1 MGVRYVGAHV
11 QRMEDPRLV
20 TGNGR
25 YVDDIRFDGM
35 LHAAFLRSPVAH
47 AKINNIDTSRA
58 KALPGVHAVLTHADL
73 VAEFGAAFDK
83 PMTQLYPAPVLT
95 QDRTQYPLAKDEVC
109 HVGQTVAIIV
119 ADSRAKAEDALA
131 LIDVDYEALPVV
143 VDVRK
148 ALDAGAPPVHAG
160 DDSNLAGKLRAKF
173 GDIDDAFAQADHVFG
188 ASFLQHRGGCHAMEC
203 RGVVARDDPHG
214 DGLTV
219 WSSTQCP
226 YLIRRALARWLG
238 EPEERVRIIAP
249 DVGGGFGPKAG
260 FYPEEIVVP
269 LAARAV
275 GRPVKWI
282 EDRREHF
289 TATTTQRDQFW
300 QLEVAVTGEGR
311 IIGLRGNVTHEQGA
325 WVPYGVLLAFSSLA
339 PLPSAYSIAAVDVGL
354 DIVYTNTTPNTPV
367 RGAGRPYANYA
378 VERMI
383 QTVARGLGIDQAEV
397 RRRNLIRADQMPYE
411 TGATLRD
418 GSKARY
424 DSGDYHACLDKA
436 LTLADYASFPERQA
450 AARAE
455 GRRRGIGVSC
465 CIEDT
470 GLGPY
475 EGATVRVEP
484 GGKVLVRT
492 GAAAQGQGHHT
503 MVAQIVAEN
512 LGVTPED
519 IIFEG
524 ADTSKFAQGVGTI
537 GSRVA
542 ANLGPAAF
550 DAALQVRDKALRLAA
565 EVLEAAEADLD
576 IEDGVVRVNGAPD
589 VNVSLGDLALRLAP
603 MSGVRVP
610 TGFTPSL
617 EATSY
622 EGSSGHP
629 TASGANVA
637 EVEVDTGTGEVRVLR
652 YSVAHD
658 CGTMINPM
666 MVDGQ
671 IIGGVVHGIGN
682 ALFERMIYDDQGQ
695 PLTTNYGEYLLPLAT
710 EMPRVDIV
718 HQETPSPLN
727 ALGVKGAGEGGTIP
741 AAAAIVAAIENALA
755 DLDIVIDYYPVDPQY
770 LTELIDAAEGA

>member
-1 MGVRYVGAHV
+1 MGVRYIGAHV

-20 TGNGR
+20 TGHGR
-25 YVDDIRFDGM
+25 YTDDITLEGM
-35 LHAAFLRSPVAH
+35 LHAAFLRSPMAH
-47 AKINNIDTSRA
+47 AKINAIDTSRA
-58 KALPGVHAVLTHADL
+58 MALSGVHGVYTHSD
-73 VAEFGAAFDK
+73 FGAEFDK
-83 PMTQLYPAPVLT
+83 PMVQLYPAPALT
-95 QDRTQYPLAKDEVC
+95 NDRTQYPLAAGEVC
-109 HVGQTVAIIV
+109 HVGQAIAVVV
-119 ADSRAKAEDALA
+119 ADSRAIAEDALA
-131 LIDVDYEALPVV
+131 LIDVDYQALPAV
-143 VDVRK
+143 VDVRC
-148 ALDAGAPPVHAG
+148 ALDAGAPPVHLG
-160 DDSNLAGKLRAKF
+160 DETNLGGQLRAKF
-173 GDIDDAFAQADHVFG
+173 GDIDAAFASADHVFS
-188 ASFLQHRGGCHAMEC
+188 ADFLQHRGGCHAMEC
-203 RGVVARDDPHG
+203 RGAIARDDPYG
-214 DGLTV
+214 DGLTL
-219 WSSTQCP
+219 WSSTQAP
-226 YLIRRALARWLG
+226 YLVRRALARWLG
-238 EPEERVRIIAP
+238 EPEERVRVIAP

-260 FYPEEIVVP
+260 FYPEEIVIP
-269 LAARAV
+269 LVARKL

-300 QLEVAVTGEGR
+300 SLEVACQADGR
-311 IIGLRGNVTHEQGA
+311 ILGIRGSVTHEQGA
-325 WVPYGVLLAFSSLA
+325 WIPYGVLLAFSSLA
-339 PLPSAYSIAAVDVGL
+339 PLPSAYSIAAIDVGL

-418 GSKARY
+418 GSKAKY
-424 DSGDYHACLDKA
+424 DSGDYIACLDKA
-436 LTLADYASFPERQA
+436 LAQADYATFPERQA

-455 GRRRGIGVSC
+455 GRWLGIGVSC

-484 GGKVLVRT
+484 SGKVMVRS

-503 MVAQIVAEN
+503 MVAQIVAEG
-512 LGVTPED
+512 LGVAPED

-524 ADTSKFAQGVGTI
+524 ADTAKFAHGVGTI

-550 DAALQVRDKALRLAA
+550 DASQQVREKALKLAA

-589 VNVSLGDLALRLAP
+589 VNISLGDLALQLAP

-637 EVEVDTGTGEVRVLR
+637 EVEVDPGTGEVRVLR
-652 YSVAHD
+652 YSIAHD
-658 CGTMINPM
+658 CGVMINPM

-741 AAAAIVAAIENALA
+741 AAAAIVAAIENALVEYGV
-755 DLDIVIDYYPVDPQY
+755 VIDYYPVGPQY
-770 LTELIDAAEGA
+770 LTELIDAGSQQAVE